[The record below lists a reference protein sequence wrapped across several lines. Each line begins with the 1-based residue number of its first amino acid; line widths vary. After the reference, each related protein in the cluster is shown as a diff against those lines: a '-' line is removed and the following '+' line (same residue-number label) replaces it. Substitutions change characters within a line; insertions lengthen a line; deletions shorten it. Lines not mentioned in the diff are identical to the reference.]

1 MPQELNDAWDNRK
14 AFENRDSWYASCHE
28 RSQAFAASADFSLDH
43 TYGPKPRNRIDVLK
57 GNPAMPTLFHIHGGY
72 WQWNDKEDYWCA
84 GEAAHG
90 QGLNIAVVEHTL
102 APEASIA
109 EIVAE
114 IRAGLEW
121 YRANRE
127 SFGITCS
134 DIIVSGHSSGGHLAS
149 LCQGEEDV
157 IGTVLV
163 SGIYDLRPITKIY
176 VNDVVGMDADTAEHY
191 SPALR
196 PRNYGNFAII
206 AFGAEELETFRYQ
219 SRAYHGLL
227 SDTGMKADLVEVPG
241 RNHFDVL
248 DELMDEDGTIL
259 NALTHMLGS
268 G

>member
-134 DIIVSGHSSGGHLAS
+134 DIIVSGHSSGGHL
-149 LCQGEEDV
+149 
-157 IGTVLV
+157 
-163 SGIYDLRPITKIY
+163 
-176 VNDVVGMDADTAEHY
+176 
-191 SPALR
+191 
-196 PRNYGNFAII
+196 
-206 AFGAEELETFRYQ
+206 
-219 SRAYHGLL
+219 
-227 SDTGMKADLVEVPG
+227 
-241 RNHFDVL
+241 
-248 DELMDEDGTIL
+248 
-259 NALTHMLGS
+259 
-268 G
+268 